1 MKETLLILSLF
12 FVHSTSAKPGQNLEA
27 VKSAITEYIAN
38 SISDTHQKHKIFVDA
53 IDPRLR
59 LPECSQPLTV
69 VAHKGKVKLGRN
81 SIGVSCKGKQ
91 SWNIFH
97 TATITA
103 HEKIVVLKQ
112 AVQKGD
118 IITSRHL
125 GLENRDIS
133 RLRSGFY
140 TDFNQV
146 INKQAKRNYSL
157 GKILTAK
164 NLTEPS
170 LIKRGQKITIA
181 AISPGFTIQMGG
193 LAMQN
198 GIKGERIAVKNE
210 NSQRIIQATVVE
222 PGLVS
227 VNF

>member
-1 MKETLLILSLF
+1 MKESLLILSLF
-12 FVHSTSAKPGQNLEA
+12 FAHNTAAQPGQNLEA
-27 VKSAITEYIAN
+27 VKSAITEYLSNNTSEAY
-38 SISDTHQKHKIFVDA
+38 QHKFFVDD

-59 LPECSQPLTV
+59 LPECTQPLQV
-69 VAHKGKVKLGRN
+69 FAHRGRVKLGRN

-103 HEKIVVLKQ
+103 HKHIVVLKR
-112 AVQKGD
+112 AVKKGER
-118 IITSRHL
+118 ITSQHL
-125 GLENRDIS
+125 ELENRDIS
-133 RLRSGFY
+133 RLRSEFF

-146 INKQAKRNYSL
+146 INKQAKRNYSS
-157 GKILTAK
+157 GKILAAK

-170 LIKRGQKITIA
+170 LITRGQKITIA
-181 AISPGFTIQMGG
+181 ATSPGFTIQMGG

-198 GIKGERIAVKNE
+198 GIKGQRIAVKNE
-210 NSQRIIQATVVE
+210 NSQRIIQATVIE
-222 PGLVS
+222 PGLVN